1 MGDFLRGWWLQL
13 SVQIGCQAPEAKFR
27 DFHCE
32 QSARP
37 SRALSRCTGILLDLA
52 EVVGWEYGCY
62 ASRKREISLA
72 TQKTE
77 IEFRSSSIQNE
88 PRYTCNFEIS
98 ETKTLRSK
106 VEIKNTSKKVYTW
119 IVWARISDFLLVSVL
134 GLADMQRYR
143 FLERVWRIGSGGEG
157 FRSKFVILKH
167 TIHVSRCILTKSIK
181 NLSAKAVNSDIS
193 DLQVLRCSEL
203 DFFQP
208 ASNLYCKISRFP
220 RCLTA

>member
-1 MGDFLRGWWLQL
+1 MINANSFATRKGNLPCRGSL
-13 SVQIGCQAPEAKFR
+13 SSSIGVVSSIRHADPSSFGSARMNRVGCQAPEAKFR

-52 EVVGWEYGCY
+52 EVVGWQYGGY
-62 ASRKREISLA
+62 ASTKREISLA

-119 IVWARISDFLLVSVL
+119 IV
-134 GLADMQRYR
+134 
-143 FLERVWRIGSGGEG
+143 
-157 FRSKFVILKH
+157 
-167 TIHVSRCILTKSIK
+167 
-181 NLSAKAVNSDIS
+181 
-193 DLQVLRCSEL
+193 
-203 DFFQP
+203 
-208 ASNLYCKISRFP
+208 
-220 RCLTA
+220 